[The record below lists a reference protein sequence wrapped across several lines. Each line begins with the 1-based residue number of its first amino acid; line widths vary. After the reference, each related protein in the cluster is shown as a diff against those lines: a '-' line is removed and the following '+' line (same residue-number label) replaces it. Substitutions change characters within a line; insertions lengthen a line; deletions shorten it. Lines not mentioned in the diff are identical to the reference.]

1 MRSGPTARSA
11 ACPVRPHPLAAAL
24 PEIRDR
30 SRTATRRD
38 RQAQGT
44 AAAILVFVFAPLDAF
59 FQRERPGW
67 FPLALVVACGLLF
80 IGLGIMLEAKE

>member
-1 MRSGPTARSA
+1 MVIDKRKAQQLLGETMRDIG
-11 ACPVRPHPLAAAL
+11 
-24 PEIRDR
+24 
-30 SRTATRRD
+30 
-38 RQAQGT
+38 
-44 AAAILVFVFAPLDAF
+44 ILVFVFAPLDAF